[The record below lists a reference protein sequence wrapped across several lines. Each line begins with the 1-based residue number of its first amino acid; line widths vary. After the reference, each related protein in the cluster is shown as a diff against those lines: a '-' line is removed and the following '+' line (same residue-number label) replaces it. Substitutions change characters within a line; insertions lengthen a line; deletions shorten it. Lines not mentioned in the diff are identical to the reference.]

1 MATVTLPVADGS
13 TQQLHLREPAQ
24 LRTRAEAPS
33 SRAVYAAAPVVADPR
48 FACAAGAPSQ
58 VDWEATL
65 ELRREIWSFG
75 LGVAES
81 MDTAQRGMGLDWPAA
96 RELAQRTLTEA
107 RAVGG
112 RVVVGVG
119 TDQLADDASLAQI
132 RDAYIEQISIIEETG
147 AEVVVMASRQL
158 ARTAARPADYV
169 RVYRE
174 VLAAA
179 RRPVVL
185 HWLGASFDPA
195 LNGYWGFDDPK
206 AAMGVVVDLVA
217 EHRNAVRGIKVSLL
231 DPMLEIHLRQRIPA
245 PVRVFTGDDFNY
257 TDLIAGDGRSSSDA
271 LLGAFAA
278 IAPYASAAFTRLDA
292 NDEQGFRAI
301 LAPTE
306 PLSRLI
312 FAAPTQ
318 YYKVGIAWLAY
329 LNGKQAHFRMLGGFE
344 TGRSLLHLADLVG
357 AADSIGLFDDP
368 EFSAHRV
375 RAYFGVHGI
384 EA

>member
-1 MATVTLPVADGS
+1 
-13 TQQLHLREPAQ
+13 
-24 LRTRAEAPS
+24 
-33 SRAVYAAAPVVADPR
+33 
-48 FACAAGAPSQ
+48 
-58 VDWEATL
+58 
-65 ELRREIWSFG
+65 
-75 LGVAES
+75 
-81 MDTAQRGMGLDWPAA
+81 
-96 RELAQRTLTEA
+96 
-107 RAVGG
+107 
-112 RVVVGVG
+112 
-119 TDQLADDASLAQI
+119 
-132 RDAYIEQISIIEETG
+132 
-147 AEVVVMASRQL
+147 
-158 ARTAARPADYV
+158 
-169 RVYRE
+169 
-174 VLAAA
+174 
-179 RRPVVL
+179 
-185 HWLGASFDPA
+185 
-195 LNGYWGFDDPK
+195 
-206 AAMGVVVDLVA
+206 MGVVVDLVA